1 MRGSVFQEVA
11 KEKEAEV
18 SVAKT
23 EDSALAARDSTE
35 ELEARETLA
44 VSLISSCPL
53 IPPSPPPSPGFGSPK
68 EPASPD
74 SHASSAGRSSTG
86 STPTKSGFERIHGT
100 SEASSGWLS
109 IDLHAVDSRVEITRA
124 QGQPM
129 TRSTRA
135 RESRRSRA
143 RPGEAAGAR

>member
-35 ELEARETLA
+35 ELESRETLA

-53 IPPSPPPSPGFGSPK
+53 IP
-68 EPASPD
+68 ASLATIRISQGDGVHRFTCQLGRAVEHGLDPD
-74 SHASSAGRSSTG
+74 E
-86 STPTKSGFERIHGT
+86 ERIPENPPHVGG
-100 SEASSGWLS
+100 ERRYV
-109 IDLHAVDSRVEITRA
+109 VD
-124 QGQPM
+124 
-129 TRSTRA
+129 
-135 RESRRSRA
+135 
-143 RPGEAAGAR
+143 RPPHCC